1 MLNLEHFLSI
11 GCFHPIGKTLSFT
24 ADPMESTASLFV
36 VGSFVAASAAA
47 VGRFPKPGESL
58 AAHAFFLEAGGKG
71 FNVAVAARRLGASVD
86 GILPIGTDML
96 AGLAA
101 PAVERA
107 RLPLTILQS
116 FDGATGAG
124 IGFIDGSGENCLAVY
139 PGANA
144 LLSSREIEF
153 RRGAIA
159 AAAVTMAQFEIG
171 DEPIKA
177 AFSIARAA
185 GRLTLLNPS
194 PFRLPDRE
202 MLALTSVLVINAVEA
217 GAFATSLAL
226 AVNADDRIALA
237 STLMTQGPE
246 VVVITLGGQGAL
258 LCRRGHGATHHGAF
272 EVEAIDTLGAGDAFA
287 AAVAVG
293 LSEQLDWGDIIRRAC
308 ACGAMV
314 AARRGVFDAFP
325 EADALEAFLACGNQ
339 PVILD

>member
-1 MLNLEHFLSI
+1 
-11 GCFHPIGKTLSFT
+11 
-24 ADPMESTASLFV
+24 MESTGTIFV
-36 VGSFVAASAAA
+36 VGSFVAASAVA
-47 VGRFPKPGESL
+47 VDRFPKPGESL
-58 AAHAFFLEAGGKG
+58 SAHAFFLEAGGKG

-101 PAVERA
+101 PAMERA

-124 IGFIDGSGENCLAVY
+124 IGFIDATGENCLAVY

-144 LLSSREIEF
+144 KLSSREVEF

-159 AAAVTMAQFEIG
+159 DASVTMAQFEIG

-177 AFSIARAA
+177 AFAIARKAE
-185 GRLTLLNPS
+185 RITLLNPS

-202 MLALTSVLVINAVEA
+202 MLARTTVLVINAVEA
-217 GAFATSLAL
+217 EAFATSLA
-226 AVNADDRIALA
+226 VNADDKAAVAYALMA
-237 STLMTQGPE
+237 QGPE
-246 VVVITLGGQGAL
+246 VVVITMGGQGAL
-258 LCRRGHGATHHGAF
+258 LCRRGHGASHYKAF
-272 EVEAIDTLGAGDAFA
+272 AVEAVDTLGAGDAFA

-293 LSEQLDWGDIIRRAC
+293 LSQKRDWADIITRAC

-314 AARRGVFDAFP
+314 ASKRGVFEAFP
-325 EADALEAFLACGNQ
+325 DTAALDGFLGTRLSS
-339 PVILD
+339 VVLD

>member
-1 MLNLEHFLSI
+1 
-11 GCFHPIGKTLSFT
+11 
-24 ADPMESTASLFV
+24 MESTASIFV

-47 VGRFPKPGESL
+47 VDRFPRPGESL

-101 PAVERA
+101 PAMERA

-116 FDGATGAG
+116 FPGATGAG
-124 IGFIDGSGENCLAVY
+124 IGFIDRTGENCLAVY

-144 LLSSREIEF
+144 ALSAREVGF

-159 AAAVTMAQFEIG
+159 EATVTMAQFEIG

-177 AFSIARAA
+177 AFAVARTA
-185 GRLTLLNPS
+185 GRITLLNPS

-217 GAFATSLAL
+217 EAFAASL
-226 AVNADDRIALA
+226 AVNADDKAAVAYALMA
-237 STLMTQGPE
+237 QGPE
-246 VVVITLGGQGAL
+246 IVVITLGGKGAL
-258 LCRRGHGATHHGAF
+258 LCRRGHGASPFGAF
-272 EVEAIDTLGAGDAFA
+272 AVEAIDTLGAGDAFA
-287 AAVAVG
+287 AAIAVG
-293 LSEQLDWGDIIRRAC
+293 LSEQRDWADIIRRAC

-325 EADALEAFLACGNQ
+325 DTAALEAFLTERA
-339 PVILD
+339 PAASLD